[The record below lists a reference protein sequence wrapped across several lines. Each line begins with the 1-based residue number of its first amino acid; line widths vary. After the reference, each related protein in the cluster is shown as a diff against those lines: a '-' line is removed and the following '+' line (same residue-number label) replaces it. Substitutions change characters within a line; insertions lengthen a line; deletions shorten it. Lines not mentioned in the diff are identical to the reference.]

1 MFILD
6 ADLVPVREIGLEA
19 VYQKPRSLELAA
31 ASRTY
36 LNRVLG
42 RRGGEETGKWALH
55 GEMAPSGGMIFDE
68 IL

>member
-19 VYQKPRSLELAA
+19 VYQKPRSLKLAA

-42 RRGGEETGKWALH
+42 RRGGEETGKYIGIARRDGSEWRH
-55 GEMAPSGGMIFDE
+55 NI
-68 IL
+68 